1 MPIWPVRPCRDGS
14 YLTCLVF
21 VAAATSALPELEALR
36 KKLGEVESQLKA
48 RSDECDRL
56 RKVEGELNE
65 TVKQLSTSAVT
76 MKQEHE
82 VELLRLVKVEE
93 ALQKE
98 RDDAVAG
105 LEAAK
110 TSHQKEL
117 LAAQGQANDAIM
129 ALSEIDD
136 RLSGKFPPVISD
148 LAFLASDPI

>member
-1 MPIWPVRPCRDGS
+1 
-14 YLTCLVF
+14 
-21 VAAATSALPELEALR
+21 
-36 KKLGEVESQLKA
+36 
-48 RSDECDRL
+48 
-56 RKVEGELNE
+56 
-65 TVKQLSTSAVT
+65 

-98 RDDAVAG
+98 RDDDVAS

-110 TSHQKEL
+110 TSHQKAL

-136 RLSGKFPPVISD
+136 RLNGKLPPAVSD
-148 LAFLASDPI
+148 LALLSFTPI

>member
-1 MPIWPVRPCRDGS
+1 MEVVANLSCS
-14 YLTCLVF
+14 
-21 VAAATSALPELEALR
+21 AAATSALPELEALR
-36 KKLGEVESQLKA
+36 KKLGDVESRLKA

-56 RKVEGELNE
+56 WKVEGELNE
-65 TVKQLSTSAVT
+65 TVKQLSTSATT
-76 MKQEHE
+76 MKPEHE
-82 VELLRLVKVEE
+82 AELLRLVKVEE

-117 LAAQGQANDAIM
+117 LAAQGQANDAIE

-136 RLSGKFPPVISD
+136 LLNGELPPAVADMVLFS
-148 LAFLASDPI
+148 LNPI